1 MEGLAVIFAI
11 AALVVAGVAAA
22 LALRAERREPDM
34 SPAGSRLISLERR
47 YAQLAQRLEVLESDV
62 DGQRVGGG
70 DGALPGRTSSAGVA
84 AISRIGLVRFDAFS
98 DAGGAQSFALA
109 LVDDDGDGIVLTSL
123 HSRPTTRVY
132 VKTIRRGVADAPLSG
147 EEAQALREAGINP

>member
-1 MEGLAVIFAI
+1 MTP
-11 AALVVAGVAAA
+11 
-22 LALRAERREPDM
+22 AEK
-34 SPAGSRLISLERR
+34 L
-47 YAQLAQRLEVLESDV
+47 
-62 DGQRVGGG
+62 
-70 DGALPGRTSSAGVA
+70 
-84 AISRIGLVRFDAFS
+84 
-98 DAGGAQSFALA
+98 AGGIDHFVDAVGRITAWSSFALA